1 MFEIQ
6 GGCLMR
12 TVRGGRVSAR
22 VRIGSLCVG
31 LFHAQANLHARSPLY
46 FLHPLL
52 SYIPSLYTHMT
63 SRAPFIRQDGY
74 FTTHE
79 LTWLRAA
86 YERPEVQNELRRPRK
101 EAPVKQAANCLTI
114 LFREEI
120 SGPGPAETDQ
130 EFKQRVSRARKAD
143 RGALFRKEESVEAFT
158 ERMKQLP
165 DVSAVLISLSMRRTS
180 YSI

>member
-1 MFEIQ
+1 
-6 GGCLMR
+6 
-12 TVRGGRVSAR
+12 
-22 VRIGSLCVG
+22 
-31 LFHAQANLHARSPLY
+31 
-46 FLHPLL
+46 
-52 SYIPSLYTHMT
+52 MT
-63 SRAPFIRQDGY
+63 TRAPFIRQDGY

-79 LTWLRAA
+79 LTWLRDA
-86 YERPEVQNELRRPRK
+86 YERPEVQKELHRPRK
-101 EAPVKQAANCLTI
+101 EAPVKQAANCLTL

-120 SGPGPAETDQ
+120 SGPGPAETDK

-143 RGALFRKEESVEAFT
+143 RDALFRKEESVEAFT